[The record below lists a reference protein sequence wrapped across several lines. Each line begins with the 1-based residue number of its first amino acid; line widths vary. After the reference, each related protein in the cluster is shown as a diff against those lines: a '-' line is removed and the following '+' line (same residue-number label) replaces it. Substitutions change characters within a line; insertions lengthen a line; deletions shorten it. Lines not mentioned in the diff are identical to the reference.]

1 MAPLTELE
9 KALIIGFCVVGAAIL
24 LFLFAFVAI
33 CSLRSRC
40 SREKKRD
47 SDSDAE
53 SPRVGAKP
61 PPLPPVP
68 PSINAA
74 ATPSTTSENVSCISS
89 PTSSPRSPAQP
100 QRPPGELMTPCQSL
114 IFPSAH
120 SRYAAM
126 RLGRS
131 AWTAAYLPP
140 PATTTAAHA
149 PQYGALERGAAELEQ
164 RLDAR
169 YGSEQYRTRSSR
181 GFEPIQEEMPP
192 ASDPFVARAQSRW
205 HAGTPPSDRGSQTKL
220 LGAAVESASNYDDVV
235 SNPGGPPAGRG
246 WSPRP
251 GYAPYSQSAMEAARR
266 RTQELYNARRAQ
278 SQLSSPHLSVAGSAR
293 PPSPRPP
300 PMTTGREL
308 IWSRTTGRP
317 QTGSYV
323 IGARSVVDETDAA
336 SFYRPTMAAGPASLP
351 GGGAS
356 MYLQPEDARAST
368 VGSQTMVVDA
378 AIGSSEP
385 SNRSDTPRERHLI
398 GDAFRFLDEFDE

>member
-24 LFLFAFVAI
+24 LFLFAFLAI

-47 SDSDAE
+47 TDSDAE
-53 SPRVGAKP
+53 SPQVGGKP

-68 PSINAA
+68 PSLKAA
-74 ATPSTTSENVSCISS
+74 STTSENMSCISS
-89 PTSSPRSPAQP
+89 PTSSPRSPQP

-140 PATTTAAHA
+140 PTTTSFA
-149 PQYGALERGAAELEQ
+149 QQRGAMERGAADLEQ

-169 YGSEQYRTRSSR
+169 YGNEQYRTRSSR
-181 GFEPIQEEMPP
+181 GFEPIQEEMP

-205 HAGTPPSDRGSQTKL
+205 HGGTPPSDRGSQTKL
-220 LGAAVESASNYDDVV
+220 LGAAMESASNYDDVV
-235 SNPGGPPAGRG
+235 SNPSGPASRG

-251 GYAPYSQSAMEAARR
+251 GYAPYSQSALEAARR

-278 SQLSSPHLSVAGSAR
+278 SQLSSPHLSIAGSTR
-293 PPSPRPP
+293 PPSPRPSL
-300 PMTTGREL
+300 TAGRDL

-323 IGARSVVDETDAA
+323 IGARSVVDETDA
-336 SFYRPTMAAGPASLP
+336 SFHRPTMAGPASLP
-351 GGGAS
+351 GAGAS
-356 MYLQPEDARAST
+356 MYLQPEDARAAST
-368 VGSQTMVVDA
+368 VGSQTMVFDA
-378 AIGSSEP
+378 ANGSSQQ
-385 SNRSDTPRERHLI
+385 SNGSDTPRERHVI